1 MDKIKN
7 LFIMIC
13 GVGLLFII
21 IYLINFIS
29 VEYFEYSIPF
39 WLNLLFMLW
48 GSQILD
54 KVPPFKDSKIV
65 LFEKKKNEK
74 EEKN

>member
-7 LFIMIC
+7 LIIMIS
-13 GVGLLFII
+13 GVGLCISI

-65 LFEKKKNEK
+65 LFEKKKDEK
-74 EEKN
+74 EE